1 MISSCWVNTTRR
13 QGVEQLEI
21 FLGSIFLAIPPP
33 PPLHP
38 TLNNSP
44 VKLVELGQNDMNQ
57 CHAIAV

>member
-13 QGVEQLEI
+13 QGVKQPKI

-33 PPLHP
+33 PAHP
-38 TLNNSP
+38 TVNNSP
-44 VKLVELGQNDMNQ
+44 VKLVELGQNDVNQ

>member
-1 MISSCWVNTTRR
+1 MISSYWVNTTRR
-13 QGVEQLEI
+13 QRVEQLEI

-33 PPLHP
+33 PLHP
-38 TLNNSP
+38 TLNNRP